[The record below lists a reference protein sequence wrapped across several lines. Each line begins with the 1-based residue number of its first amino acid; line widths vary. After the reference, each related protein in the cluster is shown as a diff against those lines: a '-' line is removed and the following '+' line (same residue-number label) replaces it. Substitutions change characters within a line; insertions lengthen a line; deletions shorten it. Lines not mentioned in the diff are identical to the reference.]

1 MEPITK
7 AALLGSLIANDCWMI
22 HLYAKGDKF
31 DDLHALS
38 EQYYHTI
45 AIQTD
50 YLMELA
56 VEIGAPIINP
66 SEALKYI
73 PDYII
78 ENSVEYTWEPSL
90 EILQHKLGQFIG
102 ALKEVR
108 ESIDRADVQS
118 WIDDNVRDWE
128 KEVHYKL
135 VRRSETRPSLLT
147 GFINTGFDSRLAYQ
161 VQR

>member
-7 AALLGSLIANDCWMI
+7 AALLGTLISNDCWII

-31 DDLHALS
+31 DDLHNLA
-38 EQYYHTI
+38 EKYYLTVSS
-45 AIQTD
+45 QTD

-56 VEIGAPIINP
+56 IEMDKLIVNP

-73 PDYII
+73 PNYII

-90 EILQHKLGQFIG
+90 EIFQHKLGTFIG

-108 ESIDRADVQS
+108 ASIDRADVQS
-118 WIDDNVRDWE
+118 WIDDNVRDLE
-128 KEVHYKL
+128 KEVHYRL
-135 VRRSETRPSLLT
+135 VRRSEVRPSMLNGFVST
-147 GFINTGFDSRLAYQ
+147 GLDNHIAYTTSR
-161 VQR
+161 